1 MTDKGSVSSTDK
13 AVFTQVH
20 SIWSSNQTPPSTLP
34 SESRALSEKSD
45 VL

>member
-13 AVFTQVH
+13 AVFH
-20 SIWSSNQTPPSTLP
+20 SGIFDMEQQSDATFYSP
-34 SESRALSEKSD
+34 SESRALSETSY